1 MINENDYLNWIEGK
15 KNIHVSSNGDP
26 RFALIEKN
34 GIPDMQFMVML
45 FYEVQALKPL
55 SQIYTN
61 VDGTYKE
68 KFYSDNIEMLDEQ
81 TVIASY
87 LGDQICLDD
96 NGSVNI
102 IDHSNFGKT
111 FVNDSFDDFINFFI
125 LIDRLLGHVNY
136 RVISHATKEQVEM
149 IRCEL
154 EKSYNIDWNQYVF
167 WDKVTRKLTKEPISE
182 KTVIPAPKMEKTSMQ
197 TIIITLD
204 ASKLTNPDLD
214 ITYDLPDRI
223 DEYTNGEVKDNGYD
237 YLSDT
242 VLGIW
247 LETDNAA
254 EKAEQVI
261 KLLKEEKFADN
272 DLSVSA
278 EIYISDAEHAE
289 LDGCEKVYPV

>member
-15 KNIHVSSNGDP
+15 KNIQVSSNGDP
-26 RFALIEKN
+26 RFTLIEKN

-45 FYEVQALKPL
+45 FYEAQALKPL

-61 VDGTYKE
+61 DDGTYKE
-68 KFYSDNIEMLDEQ
+68 KFYNDSIAMLDEQ

-96 NGSVNI
+96 NGKVYK
-102 IDHSNFGKT
+102 IDHSNFGKI

-136 RVISHATKEQVEM
+136 RVISHATREQVEM

-182 KTVIPAPKMEKTSMQ
+182 KPVIPVPILEKPSMQ

-223 DEYTNGEVKDNGYD
+223 DKYTNGEIKDNGYD

-254 EKAEQVI
+254 EKVKQVI
-261 KLLKEEKFADN
+261 KLISEEKFADN
-272 DLSVSA
+272 DLSISA
-278 EIYISDAEHAE
+278 GIYISDAECAK
-289 LDGCEKVYPV
+289 LDACKKVYPE